1 MYLPVKIVQ
10 YPGKHK
16 IIRAELVL
24 LGPDEPTG
32 ND

>member
-1 MYLPVKIVQ
+1 LYLPVKIVQ
-10 YPGKHK
+10 NPGKHK

-24 LGPDEPTG
+24 LRPEEPTG